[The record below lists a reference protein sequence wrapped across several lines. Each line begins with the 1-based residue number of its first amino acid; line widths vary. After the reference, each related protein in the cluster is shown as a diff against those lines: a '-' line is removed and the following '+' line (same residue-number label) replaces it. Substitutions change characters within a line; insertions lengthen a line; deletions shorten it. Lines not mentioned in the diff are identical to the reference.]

1 MRTELVDGLWTL
13 FYDGSELF
21 NYELHTERFPIERRS
36 HFAQQYWKERELWQQ
51 VIVLDGV
58 SIIPRQ
64 TFHGCKNIK
73 RVILANT
80 VTRIEGWAFSKCIL
94 LDDVKWSM
102 NLEYIGLNA
111 FKCCALKHGFIPS
124 HLLM

>member
-1 MRTELVDGLWTL
+1 MDGLWTL

-21 NYELHTERFPIERRS
+21 CQELQSERFPIKRRS
-36 HFAQQYWKERELWQQ
+36 EFAKQYWRERESWQQ
-51 VIVLDGV
+51 IVVLDGV

-80 VTRIEGWAFSKCIL
+80 VTRIEGLAFSKCLL

-111 FKCCALKHGFIPS
+111 FKSCALKNGFIPL
-124 HLLM
+124 HLM